1 VGGRVEI
8 KTKQK
13 EKQLGYFLL
22 PSMNF
27 RRYHNLWVAEEGRL
41 AKESQCE

>member
-27 RRYHNLWVAEEGRL
+27 IRYNLWVAEEGRL